1 MNARKLFV
9 PIFTATAALA
19 IIIASLAIADTPKD
33 SKSAAPAEMK
43 LPPGWTESDMKAA
56 MLAGTPGKEHE
67 LLAEEVGVWNGN
79 CTMWMYPG
87 ADPMSAQC
95 TYTVTSLMDGRYF
108 KGEFAGEMPGM
119 GPFNGLAIRGFDNQ
133 SHKFVSTW
141 IDNHST
147 EIISGVGQLSAD
159 GKILT
164 WNFTYTC
171 PVTNKPTA
179 LRHIET
185 STGPNNKTL
194 EIFGTEPKSG
204 KEFQAMKIEYTR
216 K

>member
-1 MNARKLFV
+1 MKAKRLFV
-9 PIFTATAALA
+9 FLFAATTLLA
-19 IIIASLAIADTPKD
+19 IIIAARAIADAPKD
-33 SKSAAPAEMK
+33 SKSVAPAEMK
-43 LPPGWTESDMKAA
+43 LPPGWTESDMKAC

-67 LLAEEVGVWNGN
+67 LLAKDIGVWHGKA
-79 CTMWMYPG
+79 TMWMYPG
-87 ADPMSAQC
+87 ADPLSAPC

-108 KGEFAGEMPGM
+108 KGEFACEMPGM

-147 EIISGVGQLSAD
+147 EIISGSGALSAS
-159 GKILT
+159 GKTLT
-164 WNFTYTC
+164 WSFTYTC
-171 PVTNKPTA
+171 PVTSKPTA

-185 STGPNNKTL
+185 ATGADSKTL

-204 KEFQAMKIEYTR
+204 KDFQMMKIEYTR
-216 K
+216 